1 MRLTVR
7 RASRVEFDDSIQPWV
22 VRGWKPT
29 SCIRRFVPWLTGRPF
44 DKILYR
50 ANTREE
56 ALPWEQDYFGLG
68 GPGWQG

>member
-7 RASRVEFDDSIQPWV
+7 RASRVEFDDSIPPWV
-22 VRGWKPT
+22 VRAWKPR
-29 SCIRRFVPWLTGRPF
+29 SCIRRFGPWLTGRPF
-44 DKILYR
+44 GKIIYP

-68 GPGWQG
+68 GSGWQG